1 MDANEMEIRGMT
13 AAQRLA
19 AWRVAGNTT
28 WDGSNPLADLIKK
41 VAKENGETL
50 TSKPKQ
56 TPTPKR
62 TRK

>member
-41 VAKENGETL
+41 VAKENGEKL
-50 TSKPKQ
+50 TDKAPA
-56 TPTPKR
+56 TKR